1 MQRAVTRTL
10 RNSQNPTTLTT
21 ISSTPHDLSLYLAG
35 DSVCL
40 LKTTVATVSSS
51 KVQVEANILFD
62 EGSQRSFISQKLANS
77 LQLHSCKK
85 EDICLSSFELRTPTI
100 KQLQTG
106 EIHLITRTGNK
117 LPLSVLIV
125 LTIATPLQNVM
136 QTHIAQLP
144 HLQGISL
151 AHPITRPATNFEISV
166 DWCRS
171 LLGLCWGSHHS
182 RKWSHSNELKDR
194 ISTVRATIITT
205 NLCIKHLK
213 CYNSIPWWW
222 LAEILGYWIN
232 RYVTCNREWQW

>member
-1 MQRAVTRTL
+1 M
-10 RNSQNPTTLTT
+10 
-21 ISSTPHDLSLYLAG
+21 AG

-85 EDICLSSFELRTPTI
+85 EDICLSSFELWTPTI

-106 EIHLITRTGNK
+106 EIHLLTRTGNK

-151 AHPITRPATNFEISV
+151 AHPVARPATNFEIS
-166 DWCRS
+166 
-171 LLGLCWGSHHS
+171 LLIGADHYWAIVEDH
-182 RKWSHSNELKDR
+182 
-194 ISTVRATIITT
+194 IIRGNGPTAMNSKIGYLLSGPLSPQQTSALNILNVTT
-205 NLCIKHLK
+205 QYHGGDLQKFWAI
-213 CYNSIPWWW
+213 
-222 LAEILGYWIN
+222 E
-232 RYVTCNREWQW
+232 